1 MDYPMWNPKD
11 FEAAYNPKSID
22 DIVFPNEISKTLIGQ
37 LVTGARPFPIAE
49 GKCGILLYGI
59 PGTGKSA
66 LAKLLP
72 DAMELHRSGGNAQQ
86 DTLYVRVQQG
96 NNGVK
101 LLEKIDSNARQYTI
115 SASHHYYVLDEAD
128 NLNEQAMKMLKSVM
142 NVPGCIF
149 ILTTNNFSD
158 VEAGVVSRCHCIPFN
173 AAPANSWLPLARRI
187 LSDSGLTSISD
198 EQLLAVIETGK
209 GSARDILDALISVVL
224 NATSNADIL
233 RASSENRLI
242 MELL

>member
-1 MDYPMWNPKD
+1 MWNPKD
-11 FEAAYNPKSID
+11 FESKYNPKSID
-22 DIVFPNEISKTLIGQ
+22 DIVYPNEHSKTLIER
-37 LVTGARPFPIAE
+37 LVSGEHPFPIPE

-72 DAMELHRSGGNAQQ
+72 DAMEHFRGGETAKQ
-86 DTLYVRVQQG
+86 DTLYVQVQQG

-115 SASHHYYVLDEAD
+115 SASHHYYVLDEVD

-142 NVPGCIF
+142 NIPGCVF
-149 ILTTNNFSD
+149 ILTTNNFTD
-158 VEAGVVSRCHCIPFN
+158 IEPGVISRCLCIAFN
-173 AAPANSWLPLARRI
+173 AAPASSWLPLARRI
-187 LSDSGLTSISD
+187 LSDSGLTGISD

-224 NATSNADIL
+224 NVTSHAGNM
-233 RASSENRLI
+233 RSVSERQLVKE
-242 MELL
+242 ML

>member
-1 MDYPMWNPKD
+1 MWNPKD
-11 FEAAYNPKSID
+11 FETTYGPKSVD

-72 DAMELHRSGGNAQQ
+72 DAMELHRSGGNSQQ

-158 VEAGVVSRCHCIPFN
+158 IEVGVRSRCHCIPFN
-173 AAPANSWLPLARRI
+173 ASPPDGWLPLAKRI
-187 LSDSGLTSISD
+187 LSDAGMSGISD
-198 EQLLAVIETGK
+198 AQLLAVIETGN
-209 GSARDILDALISVVL
+209 GSARDILDAIVSIVLSVHQ
-224 NATSNADIL
+224 
-233 RASSENRLI
+233 
-242 MELL
+242 

>member
-1 MDYPMWNPKD
+1 MWNPKD
-11 FEAAYNPKSID
+11 FETTYRPKLIN
-22 DIVFPNEISKTLIGQ
+22 DIVFQNEQSKTLIEQ
-37 LVTGARPFPIAE
+37 LVSGKRPFPIPE
-49 GKCGILLYGI
+49 GKCGILLHGI

-72 DAMELHRSGGNAQQ
+72 DAMELHRSANDAQQ

-101 LLEKIDSNARQYTI
+101 LLEKIDSNARLYPI
-115 SASHHYYVLDEAD
+115 SASHHYYVLDEVD
-128 NLNEQAMKMLKSVM
+128 NLNDQAMKMLKSVM
-142 NVPGCIF
+142 NVTGCVF
-149 ILTTNNFSD
+149 ILTTNNFTD
-158 VEAGVVSRCHCIPFN
+158 IEPGVVSRCHCLAFN
-173 AAPANSWLPLARRI
+173 AAPASRWLPLARRL
-187 LSDSGLTSISD
+187 LSDSGLTGISD

-233 RASSENRLI
+233 RAANENRLI
-242 MELL
+242 KELL

>member
-1 MDYPMWNPKD
+1 MWNPKD
-11 FEAAYNPKSID
+11 FDTTYSPKSVD
-22 DIVFPNEISKTLIGQ
+22 DIVFPNESSKTLIGQ
-37 LVTGARPFPIAE
+37 LVTGTRPFPTPE
-49 GKCGILLYGI
+49 RKCGILLHGI

-72 DAMELHRSGGNAQQ
+72 DAMELHRSGGNSQQ

-158 VEAGVVSRCHCIPFN
+158 IEVGVRSRCHCIPFN
-173 AAPANSWLPLARRI
+173 AAPAQGWLPLAKRV
-187 LSDSGLTSISD
+187 LSDAGISGISD
-198 EQLLAVIETGK
+198 KQLLAVIKTGN
-209 GSARDILDALISVVL
+209 GSARDILDAIVTIVL
-224 NATSNADIL
+224 NVQQQRTSPTAVV
-233 RASSENRLI
+233 
-242 MELL
+242 

>member
-11 FEAAYNPKSID
+11 FEATYNPKSID
-22 DIVFPNEISKTLIGQ
+22 DIVYPNERSKTLIDQ
-37 LVTGARPFPIAE
+37 LVSGARPFPIPE

-72 DAMELHRSGGNAQQ
+72 DAMEFHRSGADAQQ

-101 LLEKIDSNARQYTI
+101 LLEKIDSTARLYPI
-115 SASHHYYVLDEAD
+115 SASHHYYVLDEVD
-128 NLNEQAMKMLKSVM
+128 NLNDQAMKMLKSVM
-142 NVPGCIF
+142 NVPGCVF
-149 ILTTNNFSD
+149 ILTTNNFSN

-173 AAPANSWLPLARRI
+173 AAPSSSWLPLAKRI
-187 LSDSGLTSISD
+187 LSDAGISGISD
-198 EQLLAVIETGK
+198 KQLLAVIDTGK
-209 GSARDILDALISVVL
+209 GSARDILDEIVSIALDVQQQRAYMTTVV
-224 NATSNADIL
+224 
-233 RASSENRLI
+233 
-242 MELL
+242 

>member
-1 MDYPMWNPKD
+1 MWNPKD
-11 FEAAYNPKSID
+11 FEATYNPKSID
-22 DIVFPNEISKTLIGQ
+22 DIVYPNEISKTLIGQ
-37 LVTGARPFPIAE
+37 LVTGARPFPIPE

-72 DAMELHRSGGNAQQ
+72 DAMEFHRSGADAQQ

-128 NLNEQAMKMLKSVM
+128 NLNDQAMKMLKSVM

-158 VEAGVVSRCHCIPFN
+158 IEVGVRSRCHCIPFN
-173 AAPANSWLPLARRI
+173 AAPPEGWLPLAKRI
-187 LSDSGLTSISD
+187 LSDAGISGISD
-198 EQLLAVIETGK
+198 KQLLAVIQTGN
-209 GSARDILDALISVVL
+209 GSARDILDAIVGIVL
-224 NATSNADIL
+224 NVQQQRTSQTAVV
-233 RASSENRLI
+233 
-242 MELL
+242 

>member
-1 MDYPMWNPKD
+1 MWNPKD
-11 FEAAYNPKSID
+11 FVATYSPKSVD

-37 LVTGARPFPIAE
+37 LVTGTRPFPIPE
-49 GKCGILLYGI
+49 RKCGILLHGI

-72 DAMELHRSGGNAQQ
+72 DAMEAHRSGEDAQQ

-101 LLEKIDSNARQYTI
+101 LLEKIDSNARLFPL
-115 SASHHYYVLDEAD
+115 SASYHYYVLDEAD
-128 NLNEQAMKMLKSVM
+128 NLNDQAMKMLKSVM

-158 VEAGVVSRCHCIPFN
+158 IEVGVRSRCHCISFN
-173 AAPANSWLPLARRI
+173 AAQPEGWLPLAKRI
-187 LSDSGLTSISD
+187 LSDAGISGIS
-198 EQLLAVIETGK
+198 ENQLVAVIETGK
-209 GSARDILDALISVVL
+209 GSARDILDAIVELVL
-224 NATSNADIL
+224 TAKQ
-233 RASSENRLI
+233 
-242 MELL
+242 

>member
-11 FEAAYNPKSID
+11 FEATYNPKSIG
-22 DIVFPNEISKTLIGQ
+22 DIVYPNERSKTLIDQ
-37 LVTGARPFPIAE
+37 LVTGARPFPIPE
-49 GKCGILLYGI
+49 GKCGILLHGI

-72 DAMELHRSGGNAQQ
+72 HAMELHRSGGNAQQ

-101 LLEKIDSNARQYTI
+101 LLEKIDSNTRLFPF

-128 NLNEQAMKMLKSVM
+128 NLNIQAMKMLKSVM
-142 NVPGCIF
+142 NVPGCVF

-158 VEAGVVSRCHCIPFN
+158 VEVGVRSRCHCIPFN
-173 AAPANSWLPLARRI
+173 AAPASSWLPLSRRI
-187 LSDSGLTSISD
+187 LSDAGMSGISD

-209 GSARDILDALISVVL
+209 GSARDILDAIVELVL
-224 NATSNADIL
+224 TAKQQQAQPAVI
-233 RASSENRLI
+233 
-242 MELL
+242 

>member
-1 MDYPMWNPKD
+1 MWNPKD
-11 FEAAYNPKSID
+11 FEATYGPKSVD

-115 SASHHYYVLDEAD
+115 SASHHYFVLDEVD
-128 NLNEQAMKMLKSVM
+128 NLNDQAMKMLKSVM
-142 NVPGCIF
+142 NVPGCVF

-158 VEAGVVSRCHCIPFN
+158 IEVGVRSRCHCIPFN
-173 AAPANSWLPLARRI
+173 AAPPDGWLPLAKRI
-187 LSDSGLTSISD
+187 LNNAGMSGISD
-198 EQLLAVIETGK
+198 KQLLAVIETGN
-209 GSARDILDALISVVL
+209 GSARDILDAIVGIVL
-224 NATSNADIL
+224 NVQQQRTSQTAVI
-233 RASSENRLI
+233 
-242 MELL
+242 

>member
-1 MDYPMWNPKD
+1 MWNPKD
-11 FEAAYNPKSID
+11 FEATYNPKSID
-22 DIVFPNEISKTLIGQ
+22 DIVYPNERSKTLIEQ
-37 LVTGARPFPIAE
+37 LVTGARPFPIPE

-72 DAMELHRSGGNAQQ
+72 DAMEFHRRGADAQQ

-115 SASHHYYVLDEAD
+115 SASHHYFVLDEVD
-128 NLNEQAMKMLKSVM
+128 NLNDQALKMLKSVM
-142 NVPGCIF
+142 NVPGCVF

-158 VEAGVVSRCHCIPFN
+158 VEAGVISRCHCIPFI
-173 AAPANSWLPLARRI
+173 AAPSSSWLPLARRI
-187 LSDSGLTSISD
+187 LNDAGMSGISD
-198 EQLLAVIETGK
+198 EQLLAVIDTGK
-209 GSARDILDALISVVL
+209 GSARDITDALVELVL
-224 NATSNADIL
+224 TIRKMYA
-233 RASSENRLI
+233 
-242 MELL
+242 

>member
-1 MDYPMWNPKD
+1 MWNPKD
-11 FEAAYNPKSID
+11 FEKTYSPKSVD
-22 DIVFPNEISKTLIGQ
+22 DIVYPNDHSKTLIEQ
-37 LVTGARPFPIAE
+37 LVSSARPFPIAE

-101 LLEKIDSNARQYTI
+101 LLERIDSNARQYTI
-115 SASHHYYVLDEAD
+115 SASHHYYVLDEVD
-128 NLNEQAMKMLKSVM
+128 NLNVQAMKMLKSVM
-142 NVPGCIF
+142 NVPGCVF

-173 AAPANSWLPLARRI
+173 AAPATSWLPLARRM
-187 LSDSGLTSISD
+187 LSDARMTGISD

-224 NATSNADIL
+224 NVNSHADTMQS
-233 RASSENRLI
+233 ASERQLVKE
-242 MELL
+242 MP

>member
-1 MDYPMWNPKD
+1 MWNPKD
-11 FEAAYNPKSID
+11 FEATYNPKSID
-22 DIVFPNEISKTLIGQ
+22 DIVYPNEISKTLIGQ
-37 LVTGARPFPIAE
+37 LVTGARPFPIPE

-72 DAMELHRSGGNAQQ
+72 DAMEFHRSGADAQQ

-115 SASHHYYVLDEAD
+115 SASHHYYVLDEVD
-128 NLNEQAMKMLKSVM
+128 NLNDQAMKMLKSVM
-142 NVPGCIF
+142 NVPGCVF

-173 AAPANSWLPLARRI
+173 AAPSSSWLPLAKRI
-187 LSDSGLTSISD
+187 LKDAGISGISD
-198 EQLLAVIETGK
+198 KQLVAVIDTGK
-209 GSARDILDALISVVL
+209 GSARDITDALVELVL
-224 NATSNADIL
+224 TIRKMHA
-233 RASSENRLI
+233 
-242 MELL
+242 

>member
-1 MDYPMWNPKD
+1 MWNPKD
-11 FEAAYNPKSID
+11 FEATYSPKSVD
-22 DIVFPNEISKTLIGQ
+22 DIVFPSEHCKTLLGQ
-37 LVTGARPFPIAE
+37 LVTGARPFPIPE

-72 DAMELHRSGGNAQQ
+72 NAIEAHRSGEDAQQ

-128 NLNEQAMKMLKSVM
+128 NLNDQAMKMLKSVM

-158 VEAGVVSRCHCIPFN
+158 IEVGVRSRCHCIPFN
-173 AAPANSWLPLARRI
+173 AAPSEGWLPLAKCI
-187 LSDSGLTSISD
+187 LSDAGMSGISD
-198 EQLLAVIETGK
+198 AQLLAVIATGN
-209 GSARDILDALISVVL
+209 GSARDILDAIVSIVL
-224 NATSNADIL
+224 NVQQQ
-233 RASSENRLI
+233 RASQTAVT
-242 MELL
+242 

>member
-1 MDYPMWNPKD
+1 MWNPKD
-11 FEAAYNPKSID
+11 FETTYSPKSVD

-37 LVTGARPFPIAE
+37 LVTGARPFPIPE

-72 DAMELHRSGGNAQQ
+72 DAMEAHRSGEDAQQ

-101 LLEKIDSNARQYTI
+101 LLERIDSSARLFPMN
-115 SASHHYYVLDEAD
+115 ASHHYYVLDEVD
-128 NLNEQAMKMLKSVM
+128 NLNDQAMKMLKSVM
-142 NVPGCIF
+142 NVPGCVF

-158 VEAGVVSRCHCIPFN
+158 IEVGVRSRCHCIPFN
-173 AAPANSWLPLARRI
+173 AAPPEGWLPLAKRI
-187 LSDSGLTSISD
+187 LSDAGTSGISD
-198 EQLLAVIETGK
+198 KQLLTVIETGN
-209 GSARDILDALISVVL
+209 GSARDILDAIVSIVL
-224 NATSNADIL
+224 TVHQP
-233 RASSENRLI
+233 RSSQTDVT
-242 MELL
+242 